1 MVTVRYLVVAGA
13 YCWLLVVTARYRSLL
28 LIHTFSINEKT
39 LMNGL
44 MDTEGSLKSQSQKKL
59 VSILL
64 YGSDTSDRKTKRKA
78 LIACVTL

>member
-1 MVTVRYLVVAGA
+1 
-13 YCWLLVVTARYRSLL
+13 
-28 LIHTFSINEKT
+28 
-39 LMNGL
+39 MNGL

-78 LIACVTL
+78 LIACVTLWRKERKFKLNFGTKSFSNLLNLMDMNW